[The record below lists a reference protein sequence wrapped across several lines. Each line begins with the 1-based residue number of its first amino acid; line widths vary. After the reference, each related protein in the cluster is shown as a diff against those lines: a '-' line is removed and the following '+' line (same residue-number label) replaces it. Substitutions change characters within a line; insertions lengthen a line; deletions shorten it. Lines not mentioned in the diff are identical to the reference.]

1 VTSPTHGSADPPPTL
16 GVVSGSLLIM
26 ANMIGVG
33 VFTTTGYMLAAL
45 QSPPAILLAW
55 AIGGL
60 AAVCGALSYAELG
73 AAIPRNGGEFQLL
86 SRIYHPL
93 LGFLAGWVALVV
105 GFAAPLAFYAHV
117 FGDYLSQLL
126 PVHPLLAGTG
136 LILVFAVT
144 HSLSVGQGVWVHSL
158 ATLLKLLLIA
168 LFVGLG
174 FLRGD
179 PARLFSGEGP
189 SLTTAVWQS
198 AFAVQL
204 VYVSFSYS
212 GWNAA
217 AYLLGEFHNPQR
229 DVPRVVLWGTGL
241 VTLLYVGLNA
251 AFLVAAPPD
260 QLAGRDDVARVA
272 ATHLLGS
279 NGGKFVSLL
288 IALGLVST
296 ASANLLTGPRVYEAM
311 GRQHPR
317 LQWLSLRRAGGGPV
331 VAIALQSVLALVML
345 VSASFETLMSYIGVT
360 LSLSAATTVLGLFVL
375 RRREPSLPRP
385 YQVWG
390 YPVTPLVFLVLEIWM
405 IGHALRERPVAAA
418 WTVGT
423 LLCGAMLYLLVGR
436 EPQTPARAP
445 TPPP

>member
-1 VTSPTHGSADPPPTL
+1 MTKPPADPPPTL

-33 VFTTTGYMLAAL
+33 VFTTTGYMLSAL
-45 QSPPAILLAW
+45 QSVPAILLAW
-55 AIGGL
+55 ALGGL

-126 PVHPLLAGTG
+126 PISPLLAGTG
-136 LILVFAVT
+136 LVVVFAVT
-144 HSLSVGQGVWVHSL
+144 HALSVGQGVWVHSL
-158 ATLLKLLLIA
+158 ATLLKLLLI
-168 LFVGLG
+168 LLLVGLG
-174 FLRGD
+174 FLKGD
-179 PARLFSGEGP
+179 PARLFSGAGP
-189 SLTTAVWQS
+189 PLSAAVWQS

-241 VTLLYVGLNA
+241 VTLLYVALNA

-260 QLAGRDDVARVA
+260 QLAGREDIARVA
-272 ATHLLGS
+272 ATHLLGEG
-279 NGGKFVSLL
+279 GGKFVSLL

-311 GRQHPR
+311 GRRHPR
-317 LQWLSLRRAGGGPV
+317 LAWLSVRRAGGGPV
-331 VAIALQSVLALVML
+331 CAIALQSVLALGML
-345 VSASFETLMSYIGVT
+345 VSASFETLMAYIGVT

-375 RRREPSLPRP
+375 RRREPGLTRP
-385 YQVWG
+385 YRVIG
-390 YPVTPLVFLVLEIWM
+390 YPFTPLVFLLLEGWM
-405 IGHALRERPVAAA
+405 IGHALWNQPVTAA

-423 LLCGAMLYLLVGR
+423 LLCGAVLYVVVGR
-436 EPQTPARAP
+436 EAEPSPGGSLPRD
-445 TPPP
+445 